1 MVSSPYWS
9 IVSTTSWWR
18 NLLFP
23 VTSSVLPW
31 LRLNQNITGYGRQET
46 VFSAHDTRRSCRS
59 GYETTAPLRSLPNV
73 DVVAP
78 VHSAF
83 TSTMYS
89 VIRRQSARML
99 YARTVST
106 RVVDLWRL
114 LHSYHCCMMTE
125 ANWRVSTNFHVF
137 IHTPREDNLVRRY
150 RALDRSHSSAVDLF
164 IVHDLRVCHWQVKWP
179 SICWTRVPGFECSQ
193 TRKPGLKNNPR
204 VCIP

>member
-1 MVSSPYWS
+1 MTFRLRFFHSTSLIWHGISRKRYRIWS
-9 IVSTTSWWR
+9 R
-18 NLLFP
+18 LLTDQWSLQHLGGGIFP

-31 LRLNQNITGYGRQET
+31 LRLNQNITGYGRQGT

-106 RVVDLWRL
+106 RVVDLWPSLRHL

-137 IHTPREDNLVRRY
+137 
-150 RALDRSHSSAVDLF
+150 SQW
-164 IVHDLRVCHWQVKWP
+164 VCSFLTAHQHKKA
-179 SICWTRVPGFECSQ
+179 I
-193 TRKPGLKNNPR
+193 
-204 VCIP
+204 